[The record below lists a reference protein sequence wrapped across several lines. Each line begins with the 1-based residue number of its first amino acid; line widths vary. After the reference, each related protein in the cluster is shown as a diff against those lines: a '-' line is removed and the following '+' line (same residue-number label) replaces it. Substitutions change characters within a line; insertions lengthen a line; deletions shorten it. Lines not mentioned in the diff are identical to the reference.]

1 MLQSLLL
8 YTDLPHAHRKCNVT
22 CDLYRWAPRCRKII
36 HSEFINE
43 RWEIFSICKATRLS
57 SLLAM
62 TSDSALKQPL
72 EQISH
77 FLPALLFFYYMK
89 NNIHRRVMLLYT
101 RGVIFLFWRVTLM
114 FSICTVKGQNR
125 KAFLYK
131 KDPLSI
137 RVPRLTGCGL
147 TVFSSQFTK
156 KKRKKNRNPLSETIF
171 SFLAMLFR
179 WWILILFPKFLIGAI
194 KEMPSERNHSGLKTS
209 AIVY

>member
-43 RWEIFSICKATRLS
+43 RWEIFSICQATRLS

-89 NNIHRRVMLLYT
+89 NYIHRRVMLLYT
-101 RGVIFLFWRVTLM
+101 RGVIFLFWRVTLI
-114 FSICTVKGQNR
+114 FSICTIKGQNR
-125 KAFLYK
+125 KACFLYK

-147 TVFSSQFTK
+147 TVFSSQLK
-156 KKRKKNRNPLSETIF
+156 KKEKKKQKPSLRNYLFVSGNVVSLMDIDIVSEIPNW
-171 SFLAMLFR
+171 R
-179 WWILILFPKFLIGAI
+179 NKRNAI
-194 KEMPSERNHSGLKTS
+194 REESLR
-209 AIVY
+209 A

>member
-62 TSDSALKQPL
+62 TSDSALRQPL

-114 FSICTVKGQNR
+114 FSICTIKGQSR
-125 KAFLYK
+125 KACFLYK

-137 RVPRLTGCGL
+137 SPSSHWMWTDGFLF
-147 TVFSSQFTK
+147 TVKKREK
-156 KKRKKNRNPLSETIF
+156 KKTETLSAKLSFRFWQCCFVDGYWYCFRNS
-171 SFLAMLFR
+171 
-179 WWILILFPKFLIGAI
+179 
-194 KEMPSERNHSGLKTS
+194 
-209 AIVY
+209 

>member
-101 RGVIFLFWRVTLM
+101 RGVIFLFWRVTLI
-114 FSICTVKGQNR
+114 FSICTIKGQNR
-125 KAFLYK
+125 KACFLYK
-131 KDPLSI
+131 KRSTFNKSPSSHWMWTDGFLF
-137 RVPRLTGCGL
+137 
-147 TVFSSQFTK
+147 TVK
-156 KKRKKNRNPLSETIF
+156 KKEKKNRNPLSETIF

-194 KEMPSERNHSGLKTS
+194 KEMPSERNHSGLTTS